1 MSQKSNFKLATQSL
15 ERFAESVKK
24 LSKNPF
30 LGLNTKVDVKNVKS
44 LNCEIL
50 EEPKEPNKD
59 TQQKLILDALK
70 EGKEVSSYWGFHHGI
85 IRLTN
90 RVNELRDANWN
101 IQDYWM
107 KSASGK
113 RFKVYYL
120 ETKKSNS

>member
-24 LSKNPF
+24 LAKNPF
-30 LGLNTKVDVKNVKS
+30 WGLNTKVDVKNVKS

-50 EEPKEPNKD
+50 EDPKEPNKD

-70 EGKEVSSYWGFHHGI
+70 EGKEVSSYWGFQHGI

-90 RVNELRDANWN
+90 RVNELRNANWN

-120 ETKKSNS
+120 ETKKANS

>member
-1 MSQKSNFKLATQSL
+1 MIEQL
-15 ERFAESVKK
+15 
-24 LSKNPF
+24 
-30 LGLNTKVDVKNVKS
+30 
-44 LNCEIL
+44 
-50 EEPKEPNKD
+50 KEPNKD

-70 EGKEVSSYWGFHHGI
+70 EGKEVSSYWGFQHGI

-90 RVNELRDANWN
+90 RVNELRSLNWN

-120 ETKKSNS
+120 ETKKARS